1 MSVVLQY
8 VSSIAGRLF
17 TLTITVTGK
26 NAVEAVMAMACPKI
40 GKGRAVAIRQTNTRH
55 RQTNTTTQ
63 HNTRYELLTIRTNSN
78 RQRHYSS

>member
-26 NAVEAVMAMACPKI
+26 NAVEAVMAILEEVVSGVWLHSALDY
-40 GKGRAVAIRQTNTRH
+40 VV
-55 RQTNTTTQ
+55 
-63 HNTRYELLTIRTNSN
+63 
-78 RQRHYSS
+78 